1 MLKKD
6 INNLKNMND
15 SLETT
20 SFGIVDSGKKH
31 QLKAKT
37 IATFF
42 GHRIDFEM
50 ITHSIF
56 PSF

>member
-1 MLKKD
+1 
-6 INNLKNMND
+6 MND

-37 IATFF
+37 IAKISFRHGLDF
-42 GHRIDFEM
+42 GI